1 MNKVG
6 DKQRFLV
13 KQRFTISGPQVR
25 LGQYLAF
32 LSLVD
37 GDYDSGGMYC
47 SLLESTNVR
56 MMQRVSLSS
65 IPENTSERILKRLH
79 ASRKSEMRYEDKK
92 DRTRALR
99 LRRHVETLESLL
111 RSISENGRRVYG
123 TDVQIVLESDHPIEL
138 SRSAR
143 RVIGSLEYLGLTMKI
158 KRRITRNEIASSLG
172 PFSDANGR
180 YLMDSMSV
188 ASILPIHFEP
198 VPESG
203 GVAIGVDDLT
213 EKPVFIN
220 IFGGNSFNVLSFGET
235 GSGKSFFTKL
245 MVRRAIL
252 TSAVN
257 NVYIIDPLGEYDA
270 GIFPGG
276 GAVVNVGS
284 GEYVDPLRI
293 SSNNPETVDAFISML
308 IHFDKGIADDVRVLR
323 HYLSEYLHAEGL
335 KTMHGFLQL
344 LTNDKVI
351 PSSVKLISEL
361 LSSVFMH
368 EVVIQERQVI
378 IFRPG
383 QLVSSSNEPSMI
395 SILLSILS
403 MITSTHGKKV
413 VLVDEAHNLIDSAE
427 CSKLLD
433 TLTRH
438 SRHYGTAI
446 ISMTQNPEDFF
457 MNPRSHSLLL
467 NSSRIFGFRT
477 KSPNS
482 EGFSIPGYD
491 GFLGVNF
498 APLLGGRSDPY
509 SECFFSYENHLRK
522 VRILCTER
530 EKSIIDARNA

>member
-1 MNKVG
+1 MKKVG

-13 KQRFTISGPQVR
+13 EKRFLISGPQVK
-25 LGQYLAF
+25 LAQYRAF

-37 GDYDSGGMYC
+37 GDYDSAGMYC
-47 SLLESTNVR
+47 SLLESTNLR
-56 MMQRVSLSS
+56 MRQRISISS
-65 IPENTSERILKRLH
+65 MPEKTSERTIKRLH
-79 ASRKSEMRYEDKK
+79 ASRKSEMKYEEKK

-99 LRRHVETLESLL
+99 LKRHVETLESLL

-138 SRSAR
+138 SRGAR
-143 RVIGSLEYLGLTMKI
+143 RVMGGLEYLGLIMKI
-158 KRRITRNEIASSLG
+158 NQRITRKEIMSLLG
-172 PFSDANGR
+172 PFNDANKP
-180 YLMDSMSV
+180 YLMDSLSV

-203 GVAIGVDDLT
+203 GLVIGVDDLT
-213 EKPVFIN
+213 EKPVFLD
-220 IFGGNSFNVLSFGET
+220 IFGGNSFNMLSFGET

-270 GIFPGG
+270 AIFPGG

-284 GEYVDPLRI
+284 GGYIDPLRV
-293 SSNNPETVDAFISML
+293 SSNNPETIDAFISML

-323 HYLSEYLHAEGL
+323 HYLSEYLHTDGL
-335 KTMHGFLQL
+335 KTMRDFLHL
-344 LTNDKVI
+344 LANDKVI

-368 EVVIQERQVI
+368 EIVIQERQVV

-383 QLVSSSNEPSMI
+383 QLVSSSNEPAMI

-403 MITSTHGKKV
+403 MITSTHSKKI

-433 TLTRH
+433 TLSRH
-438 SRHYGTAI
+438 SRHYSTSI

-467 NSSRIFGFRT
+467 NSTRIFGFRT
-477 KSPNS
+477 RSSNS
-482 EGFSIPGYD
+482 EGFSIPGFD

-509 SECFFSYENHLRK
+509 SECFLSYENHLRK

>member
-1 MNKVG
+1 MKKVG

-13 KQRFTISGPQVR
+13 EKRFLISGPQVK
-25 LGQYLAF
+25 LAQYRAF

-37 GDYDSGGMYC
+37 GDYDSAGMYC
-47 SLLESTNVR
+47 SLLESTNLR
-56 MMQRVSLSS
+56 MRQRISISS
-65 IPENTSERILKRLH
+65 MPEKTSERTIKRLH
-79 ASRKSEMRYEDKK
+79 ASRKSEMKYEEKK

-99 LRRHVETLESLL
+99 LKRHVETLESLL
-111 RSISENGRRVYG
+111 RSISENGRGVYG
-123 TDVQIVLESDHPIEL
+123 TDVQLVLESDHPIEL
-138 SRSAR
+138 SRGAR
-143 RVIGSLEYLGLTMKI
+143 RVMGGLEYLGLIMKI
-158 KRRITRNEIASSLG
+158 NQRITRKEIMSLLG
-172 PFSDANGR
+172 PFNDANKP
-180 YLMDSMSV
+180 YLMDSLSV

-203 GVAIGVDDLT
+203 GLVIGVDDLT
-213 EKPVFIN
+213 EKPVFLD
-220 IFGGNSFNVLSFGET
+220 IFGGNSFNMLSFGET

-270 GIFPGG
+270 AIFPGG

-284 GEYVDPLRI
+284 GEYIDPLRV
-293 SSNNPETVDAFISML
+293 SSNNPETIDAFISML

-323 HYLSEYLHAEGL
+323 HYLSEYLHTDGL
-335 KTMHGFLQL
+335 KTMRDFLHL
-344 LTNDKVI
+344 LANDKVI

-368 EVVIQERQVI
+368 EIVIQERQVV

-383 QLVSSSNEPSMI
+383 QLVSSSNEPAMI

-403 MITSTHGKKV
+403 MITSTHSKKI

-433 TLTRH
+433 TLSRH
-438 SRHYGTAI
+438 SRHYSTSI

-467 NSSRIFGFRT
+467 NSTRIFGFRT
-477 KSPNS
+477 RSSSS
-482 EGFSIPGYD
+482 EGFSIPGFD

-509 SECFFSYENHLRK
+509 SECFLSYENHLRK

>member
-1 MNKVG
+1 M
-6 DKQRFLV
+6 
-13 KQRFTISGPQVR
+13 ISGPQVK

-32 LSLVD
+32 LSLID
-37 GDYDSGGMYC
+37 GDYDAGGMYC
-47 SLLESTNVR
+47 SLLESTNLR
-56 MMQRVSLSS
+56 MRQRVLLSPM
-65 IPENTSERILKRLH
+65 PEKTSERTLKRLH

-111 RSISENGRRVYG
+111 RSISENGRGVYG
-123 TDVQIVLESDHPIEL
+123 ADVQIVLESEHPIEL
-138 SRSAR
+138 SRGAR

-158 KRRITRNEIASSLG
+158 NRRITRHEIVSSLG
-172 PFSDANGR
+172 PFNHTDGR
-180 YLMDSMSV
+180 YLMDSLSV
-188 ASILPIHFEP
+188 ASMLPIHFEP

-213 EKPVFIN
+213 EKPVFID

-252 TSAVN
+252 TSAIN
-257 NVYIIDPLGEYDA
+257 NVFIIDPLGEYDA

-284 GEYVDPLRI
+284 GEYIDPLRV
-293 SSNNPETVDAFISML
+293 SSNNPEAVDAFISML

-335 KTMHGFLQL
+335 KTMHGFLHL

-368 EVVIQERQVI
+368 EILIQERQVI

-383 QLVSSSNEPSMI
+383 QLVNPSNEPSMI
-395 SILLSILS
+395 SILLSVLS
-403 MITSTHGKKV
+403 MITSTQGKKI
-413 VLVDEAHNLIDSAE
+413 VLVDEAHNLIESAE

-438 SRHYGTAI
+438 SRHYSTSI

-467 NSSRIFGFRT
+467 NSTRIFGFRT
-477 KSPNS
+477 RSSNS
-482 EGFSIPGYD
+482 EGVLIPGFD

-509 SECFFSYENHLRK
+509 SECFLSYENHLRK

-530 EKSIIDARNA
+530 EKSIIDARNS

>member
-1 MNKVG
+1 MKRVG
-6 DKQRFLV
+6 DKQKFLVDQRFL
-13 KQRFTISGPQVR
+13 ISGPQVK
-25 LGQYLAF
+25 LSQYRAF

-37 GDYDSGGMYC
+37 GDYDSAGMYC
-47 SLLESTNVR
+47 SLLESTNLR
-56 MMQRVSLSS
+56 MRQRISLSS
-65 IPENTSERILKRLH
+65 LPEKASERTIKRLH
-79 ASRKSEMRYEDKK
+79 ASRKSEMKYEDRK

-99 LRRHVETLESLL
+99 LKRHVETLESLL

-123 TDVQIVLESDHPIEL
+123 TDFQLVLESDHPIEL

-143 RVIGSLEYLGLTMKI
+143 RVIGSLEYLGLIMKI
-158 KRRITRNEIASSLG
+158 RQRITRKEIISSLG
-172 PFSDANGR
+172 PFNDTNGR
-180 YLMDSMSV
+180 YLMDSLSV

-198 VPESG
+198 VPEG
-203 GVAIGVDDLT
+203 GGIAIGVDDLT

-270 GIFPGG
+270 AIFPGG
-276 GAVVNVGS
+276 GTVVNVGS
-284 GEYVDPLRI
+284 GEYIDPLRV
-293 SSNNPETVDAFISML
+293 SSNNPETIDAFISML
-308 IHFDKGIADDVRVLR
+308 IHFDRGIADDIRVLR
-323 HYLSEYLHAEGL
+323 HYLSEYLHTEGM
-335 KTMHGFLQL
+335 KSMHGFLRL
-344 LTNDKVI
+344 LSNEKVI
-351 PSSVKLISEL
+351 PDSVKLISEL

-368 EVVIQERQVI
+368 EIVIQESQVI
-378 IFRPG
+378 VFRPG
-383 QLVSSSNEPSMI
+383 HVVSSSNEPSTI

-403 MITSTHGKKV
+403 MITSTHSKKM
-413 VLVDEAHNLIDSAE
+413 VLVDEAHNLIDCAE

-438 SRHYGTAI
+438 SRHYNTSI

-457 MNPRSHSLLL
+457 MNPRSQSLLL
-467 NSSRIFGFRT
+467 NSARIFGFRT
-477 KSPNS
+477 RSSNS
-482 EGFSIPGYD
+482 GDFAIPGFN
-491 GFLGVNF
+491 GFIGVNF
-498 APLLGGRSDPY
+498 ATLLGGRSDPY

-530 EKSIIDARNA
+530 EKAIIDARNA

>member
-1 MNKVG
+1 MKKVG
-6 DKQRFLV
+6 EKQRFLV
-13 KQRFTISGPQVR
+13 EKRFLISGPQVK
-25 LGQYLAF
+25 LAQYRAF

-37 GDYDSGGMYC
+37 GDYDSAGMYC
-47 SLLESTNVR
+47 SLLESTNLSMR
-56 MMQRVSLSS
+56 QRISISS
-65 IPENTSERILKRLH
+65 MPEKTSERTIKRLH
-79 ASRKSEMRYEDKK
+79 ASRKSEMKYEEKK

-99 LRRHVETLESLL
+99 LKRHVETLESLL
-111 RSISENGRRVYG
+111 RSISENGRGVYG
-123 TDVQIVLESDHPIEL
+123 TDVQLVLESDHPIEL
-138 SRSAR
+138 SRGAR
-143 RVIGSLEYLGLTMKI
+143 RVMGGLEYLGLIMKI
-158 KRRITRNEIASSLG
+158 NQRITRKEIMSLLG
-172 PFSDANGR
+172 PFNDANKR
-180 YLMDSMSV
+180 YLMDSLSV

-203 GVAIGVDDLT
+203 GLIIGVDDLT
-213 EKPVFIN
+213 EKPVFLD
-220 IFGGNSFNVLSFGET
+220 IFGGNSFNMLSFGET

-270 GIFPGG
+270 AIFPEGG
-276 GAVVNVGS
+276 TVVNVGS
-284 GEYVDPLRI
+284 GEYIDPLRV
-293 SSNNPETVDAFISML
+293 SKNNPETIDAFISML

-323 HYLSEYLHAEGL
+323 HYLSEYLHADGL
-335 KTMHGFLQL
+335 KTMRGFLHL
-344 LTNDKVI
+344 LANDKVI

-368 EVVIQERQVI
+368 EIVIQERQVV

-383 QLVSSSNEPSMI
+383 QLVSSSNEPAMI

-403 MITSTHGKKV
+403 MITSTHSKKI

-433 TLTRH
+433 TLSRH
-438 SRHYGTAI
+438 SRHYSTSI

-467 NSSRIFGFRT
+467 NSTRIFGFRT
-477 KSPNS
+477 RSSNS
-482 EGFSIPGYD
+482 EGFSIPGFD
-491 GFLGVNF
+491 GFLVVNF

-509 SECFFSYENHLRK
+509 SECFLSYENHLRK

-530 EKSIIDARNA
+530 EKSIIDSRNA

>member
-1 MNKVG
+1 MG

-13 KQRFTISGPQVR
+13 EKRFLISGPQVK
-25 LGQYLAF
+25 LSQYRVF

-37 GDYDSGGMYC
+37 GDYDSAGMYC
-47 SLLESTNVR
+47 SLLESTNMR
-56 MMQRVSLSS
+56 IRQRISTSS
-65 IPENTSERILKRLH
+65 MPEKTSERTIKRLH
-79 ASRKSEMRYEDKK
+79 ASRKSEMKYEEKK

-99 LRRHVETLESLL
+99 LKRHVETLESLL
-111 RSISENGRRVYG
+111 RSISENGRGMYG
-123 TDVQIVLESDHPIEL
+123 TDVQLVLESDHPIEL
-138 SRSAR
+138 SRGTR
-143 RVIGSLEYLGLTMKI
+143 RVMGALEYLGLIMKI
-158 KRRITRNEIASSLG
+158 NQRITRKEILSLLG
-172 PFSDANGR
+172 PFNDANKR
-180 YLMDSMSV
+180 YMMDSLSV

-203 GVAIGVDDLT
+203 GLVIGVDDLT
-213 EKPVFIN
+213 EKPVFLD
-220 IFGGNSFNVLSFGET
+220 IFGGNSFNMLSFGET

-270 GIFPGG
+270 AIFPGG

-284 GEYVDPLRI
+284 GEYIDPLRV
-293 SSNNPETVDAFISML
+293 SSNNPETIDAFISML

-323 HYLSEYLHAEGL
+323 HYLSEYLHTDGL
-335 KTMHGFLQL
+335 KTMRGFLHL
-344 LTNDKVI
+344 LANDKVI

-368 EVVIQERQVI
+368 EIVIHERQMV

-383 QLVSSSNEPSMI
+383 QLVSSSNEPAMI

-403 MITSTHGKKV
+403 MITSTHSKKI

-433 TLTRH
+433 TLSRH
-438 SRHYGTAI
+438 SRHYSTSI
-446 ISMTQNPEDFF
+446 ISMTQNPQDFF

-467 NSSRIFGFRT
+467 NSTRIFGFRT
-477 KSPNS
+477 RSSNS
-482 EGFSIPGYD
+482 EGFSIPGFD

-509 SECFFSYENHLRK
+509 SECFLSYENHLRK

>member
-1 MNKVG
+1 MKKVG

-13 KQRFTISGPQVR
+13 EKRFLISGPQVK
-25 LGQYLAF
+25 LAQYRAF

-37 GDYDSGGMYC
+37 GDYDSAGMYC
-47 SLLESTNVR
+47 SLLESTNLR
-56 MMQRVSLSS
+56 MRQRISISS
-65 IPENTSERILKRLH
+65 MPEKTSERTIKRLH
-79 ASRKSEMRYEDKK
+79 ASRKSEMKYEEKK

-99 LRRHVETLESLL
+99 LKRHVETLESLL
-111 RSISENGRRVYG
+111 RSISENGRGVYG
-123 TDVQIVLESDHPIEL
+123 TDVQLVLESDHPIEL
-138 SRSAR
+138 SRGAR
-143 RVIGSLEYLGLTMKI
+143 RVMGGLEYLGLIMKI
-158 KRRITRNEIASSLG
+158 NQRITRKEIMSLLG
-172 PFSDANGR
+172 PFNDANKP
-180 YLMDSMSV
+180 YLMDSLSV

-203 GVAIGVDDLT
+203 GLVIGVDDLT
-213 EKPVFIN
+213 EKPVFLD
-220 IFGGNSFNVLSFGET
+220 IFGGNSFNMLSFGET

-270 GIFPGG
+270 AIFPEG

-284 GEYVDPLRI
+284 GEYIDPLRV
-293 SSNNPETVDAFISML
+293 SSNNPETIDAFISML

-323 HYLSEYLHAEGL
+323 HYLSEYLHTDGL
-335 KTMHGFLQL
+335 KTMRDFLHL
-344 LTNDKVI
+344 LANDKVI

-368 EVVIQERQVI
+368 EIVIQERQVV

-383 QLVSSSNEPSMI
+383 QLVSSSNEPAMI

-403 MITSTHGKKV
+403 MITSTHSKKI

-433 TLTRH
+433 TLSRH
-438 SRHYGTAI
+438 SRHYSTSI

-467 NSSRIFGFRT
+467 NSTRIFGFRT
-477 KSPNS
+477 RSSSS
-482 EGFSIPGYD
+482 EGFSIPGFD

-498 APLLGGRSDPY
+498 TPLLGGRSDPY
-509 SECFFSYENHLRK
+509 SECFLSYENHLRK